1 MRHAGSGAPQES
13 RASLAARCAASMR
26 DLARSLRHHVS
37 GRPPGFFVGAACVA
51 LCLLVL
57 VLPSPYVM
65 ESPGPTRNV
74 LGSVDGTSVIA
85 VSGAS
90 VHRGSG
96 RLLMTTVNAT
106 GVPGYYAS
114 TLEAMVSWFLKD
126 RTVIPSEAVFPVGQT
141 ADDYRSESDGQMTS
155 SQDSATSAAL
165 AFART
170 SLGMDVDGVKVTM
183 HMSDIGGP
191 SAGMMYALGI
201 IDELTATDE
210 TGGLTIAGTGT
221 MSAKGKVGAIGGI
234 RLKMIGAERDGA
246 TWFLAPAS
254 NCDEVVGHVPS
265 GLRDVK
271 VSTLAGAYRALV
283 AIGEGRGA
291 DLPHCTA

>member
-1 MRHAGSGAPQES
+1 MR
-13 RASLAARCAASMR
+13 
-26 DLARSLRHHVS
+26 RHVH

-51 LCLLVL
+51 LCLIVL

-74 LGSVDGTSVIA
+74 LGSIDGTPVLS
-85 VSGAS
+85 VSGVS
-90 VHRGSG
+90 VHRGAG

-114 TLEAMVSWFLKD
+114 TLESMVAWFLKD
-126 RTVIPSEAVFPVGQT
+126 RTVLPSEAVFPVGQT
-141 ADDYRSESDGQMTS
+141 ADEYRSESDGQMTS
-155 SQDSATSAAL
+155 SEDSATKAAL

-183 HMSDIGGP
+183 HTSDIGGP

-201 IDELTATDE
+201 IDALTAADE

-221 MSAKGKVGAIGGI
+221 MSATGKVGAIGGI
-234 RLKMIGAERDGA
+234 RLKMLGAKRDGA

-265 GLRDVK
+265 GLRDVR
-271 VSTLAGAYRALV
+271 VSTLAGAYKALV
-283 AIGEGRGA
+283 AIGEGKGS